1 MDREKTSSSTLFLS
15 KSSLPGGRSVFLV
28 SASEGLDR
36 IIYSCEDVFWGCSSL
51 EVALVMVGCLDF
63 GKRYDVS
70 DERQIKNRVSGH
82 MTIL

>member
-28 SASEGLDR
+28 SASEGALYWGWLLDR

-51 EVALVMVGCLDF
+51 EVALVMVGCLD
-63 GKRYDVS
+63 VWI
-70 DERQIKNRVSGH
+70 EI
-82 MTIL
+82 